1 MAALQPLRHALLSS
15 IGVDHG
21 FGLRGLRGLAEL
33 AGLRCPRQVHGIAVA
48 TAQQCA
54 GQDPPPEADAVI
66 SEEIGVRIAVVTA
79 DCLPILLAGD
89 RGRVV
94 AAVHAGWRGLAGG
107 VISACLAALRE
118 RLEKSERVA
127 AVIGPHIGKC
137 CYEVDEPLLGALEER
152 FSEALPRALHQ
163 SRTDHARLDLGLLA
177 REALRAEGVENDRIG
192 FVEGACTACDAE
204 RFYSYRRDGPETGR
218 LVHFIAA
225 GAQIAEEG

>member
-1 MAALQPLRHALLSS
+1 VAALQPLRHALLSS

-21 FGLRGLRGLAEL
+21 FGLRGLAEL
-33 AGLRCPRQVHGIAVA
+33 EGLRCPRQSHGVAVV
-48 TAQQCA
+48 TAGQCA
-54 GQDPPPEADAVI
+54 GQGPPPEADAVV

-107 VISACLAALRE
+107 VVGACLAALRK
-118 RLEKSERVA
+118 RLGKSETLA
-127 AVIGPHIGKC
+127 AVIGPHIQKC
-137 CYEVDEPLLGALEER
+137 CYEVGEPVLAAFEER
-152 FSEALPRALHQ
+152 FSEMLPHAIRQ
-163 SRTDHARLDLGLLA
+163 SRPGHARLDLGLLA
-177 REALRAEGVENDRIG
+177 REALRAEGVESDRIG
-192 FVEGACTACDAE
+192 FLEGTCTACDAE

-225 GAQIAEEG
+225 GAQTEKG

>member
-1 MAALQPLRHALLSS
+1 MNVSQTLRHALLSN

-21 FGLRGLRGLAEL
+21 FGLRGLAEL
-33 AGLRCPRQVHGIAVA
+33 ADLRRPRQVHGVGVV

-54 GQDPPPEADAVI
+54 GQGSPPEADVVV
-66 SEEIGVRIAVVTA
+66 SEEIGTRIAVATA

-107 VISACLAALRE
+107 VISTCLAALRE
-118 RLEKSERVA
+118 RLEESERVTA
-127 AVIGPHIGKC
+127 AIGPHIRKC
-137 CYEVDEPLLGALEER
+137 CYEVDEPVLSAFAER
-152 FSEALPRALHQ
+152 FSEILPRASH
-163 SRTDHARLDLGLLA
+163 RTRPGHARLALDLLA
-177 REALRAEGVENDRIG
+177 REALRAEGVESDRIG
-192 FVEGACTACDAE
+192 FLEGACTACDAE

-225 GAQIAEEG
+225 GAQIAEG

>member
-1 MAALQPLRHALLSS
+1 VSAPQLLRHALLSS

-21 FGLRGLRGLAEL
+21 FGLRGFAEP
-33 AGLRCPRQVHGIAVA
+33 AGLRSPRQVHGVAVA

-54 GQDPPPEADAVI
+54 GQGPAPEADAVV

-94 AAVHAGWRGLAGG
+94 AAVHAGWRGLADG

-118 RLEKSERVA
+118 RLGKSERVA

-137 CYEVDEPLLGALEER
+137 CYEVDGPVLGAFEER
-152 FSEALPRALHQ
+152 FSEILPRALRQ
-163 SRTDHARLDLGLLA
+163 TRPGHARLDLGLLA
-177 REALRAEGVENDRIG
+177 REALRAEGVESDWIG
-192 FVEGACTACDAE
+192 FLEGDCTACDAE
-204 RFYSYRRDGPETGR
+204 RFHSYRRDGSETGR

-225 GAQIAEEG
+225 GASTAEG

>member
-1 MAALQPLRHALLSS
+1 LKVAALEPLRHALLSN

-21 FGLRGLRGLAEL
+21 FGLRGLAEL
-33 AGLRCPRQVHGIAVA
+33 VGLRCPRQVHGIAVV

-79 DCLPILLAGD
+79 DCLPILIAGD

-118 RLEKSERVA
+118 RLGKSESVT

-137 CYEVDEPLLGALEER
+137 CYEVGEPLLDAFEER
-152 FSEALPRALHQ
+152 FSKTLPRALHQ
-163 SRTDHARLDLGLLA
+163 SRPGHARLDLGLLA
-177 REALRAEGVENDRIG
+177 REALRAEGVESDRIG
-192 FVEGACTACDAE
+192 FLEGACTACDAE
-204 RFYSYRRDGPETGR
+204 RFYSYRRDGRETGR

>member
-1 MAALQPLRHALLSS
+1 MSALQPLRHALLSN

-21 FGLRGLRGLAEL
+21 FGLRGLAEL
-33 AGLRCPRQVHGIAVA
+33 AGLRCPRQVHGVAVA

-54 GQDPPPEADAVI
+54 GQDPPPEADAVV
-66 SEEIGVRIAVVTA
+66 SEQIGVRVAVVTA

-107 VISACLAALRE
+107 VIGACLAALRE
-118 RLEKSERVA
+118 RLGKSEGVA

-137 CYEVDEPLLGALEER
+137 CYEVDEPVLGAFEER
-152 FSEALPRALHQ
+152 FSETLPRALRQ
-163 SRTDHARLDLGLLA
+163 TRPGHAQLDLGLLA
-177 REALRAEGVENDRIG
+177 REALRAEGVESDRIG
-192 FVEGACTACDAE
+192 FLAGACTACDAE

-225 GAQIAEEG
+225 GTRIAEG

>member
-21 FGLRGLRGLAEL
+21 FGVRGLAQL
-33 AGLRCPRQVHGIAVA
+33 ADLRCPRQAHGVAVA
-48 TAQQCA
+48 TAEQCA
-54 GQDPPPEADAVI
+54 GQGPPPEADAVV

-118 RLEKSERVA
+118 RLGKSETVA
-127 AVIGPHIGKC
+127 AVIGPHIRKC
-137 CYEVDEPLLGALEER
+137 CYEVDEPVLGAFEER
-152 FSEALPRALHQ
+152 FSKTLPRAMRQ
-163 SRTDHARLDLGLLA
+163 TRPGHARLDLGLLA
-177 REALRAEGVENDRIG
+177 REALCAEGVERDRIG
-192 FVEGACTACDAE
+192 FLEGACTACDAE
-204 RFYSYRRDGPETGR
+204 RLYSYRRDGPETGR

-225 GAQIAEEG
+225 GSRTEKG

>member
-1 MAALQPLRHALLSS
+1 VAAPEPLRHALLSS
-15 IGVDHG
+15 IRVDHG
-21 FGLRGLRGLAEL
+21 FGLRGLAEL
-33 AGLRCPRQVHGIAVA
+33 AGLRCPRQVHGAAVA

-54 GQDPPPEADAVI
+54 GQGPPPEADAVI
-66 SEEIGVRIAVVTA
+66 SEEVGVRIAVVTA

-118 RLEKSERVA
+118 RLGKSEKVA
-127 AVIGPHIGKC
+127 AVVGPHIGKC

-152 FSEALPRALHQ
+152 FSETLPRALRQ
-163 SRTDHARLDLGLLA
+163 SRPGHARLDLGLLA
-177 REALRAEGVENDRIG
+177 REALHAEGVESDRIG
-192 FVEGACTACDAE
+192 FLEGACTACDAE
-204 RFYSYRRDGPETGR
+204 RFYSYRRDGSETGR

-225 GAQIAEEG
+225 GTQIAE

>member
-1 MAALQPLRHALLSS
+1 MSALQPLRHALLSN

-21 FGLRGLRGLAEL
+21 FGLRGLAEL
-33 AGLRCPRQVHGIAVA
+33 AGLRCPRQVHGVAVA

-54 GQDPPPEADAVI
+54 GQDPPPEADAVV
-66 SEEIGVRIAVVTA
+66 SEEIGVRVAVVTA

-107 VISACLAALRE
+107 VISACLATLRE
-118 RLEKSERVA
+118 RLGKSEGVA

-137 CYEVDEPLLGALEER
+137 CYEVDEPVLGAFEER
-152 FSEALPRALHQ
+152 FSETLPSAMRQ
-163 SRTDHARLDLGLLA
+163 TRPGHARLDLGLLA
-177 REALRAEGVENDRIG
+177 REALRAEGVESDRIG
-192 FVEGACTACDAE
+192 FLAGACTACDAE

-225 GAQIAEEG
+225 GTRIAEG

>member
-1 MAALQPLRHALLSS
+1 MAALEPLRHALLSS

-21 FGLRGLRGLAEL
+21 FGLRGLAEL
-33 AGLRCPRQVHGIAVA
+33 ASLRCPRQVHGCAVA

-54 GQDPPPEADAVI
+54 GQGPAPEADAVI

-118 RLEKSERVA
+118 RLGKSERVA
-127 AVIGPHIGKC
+127 AAIGPHIGKC
-137 CYEVDEPLLGALEER
+137 CYEVGEPVLDAFDER
-152 FSEALPRALHQ
+152 FSEILPRTLR
-163 SRTDHARLDLGLLA
+163 RTRPGHARLDLGLLA
-177 REALRAEGVENDRIG
+177 REALRAEGVENDSIG
-192 FVEGACTACDAE
+192 FLEGDCTACDAK
-204 RFYSYRRDGPETGR
+204 RFHSYRRDGPATGR

-225 GAQIAEEG
+225 GAPITEG

>member
-1 MAALQPLRHALLSS
+1 VSAPQLLRHALLSN

-21 FGLRGLRGLAEL
+21 FGLRGFARP
-33 AGLRCPRQVHGIAVA
+33 AGLRSPRQVHGVAVA

-54 GQDPPPEADAVI
+54 GQGPAPEADAIV

-107 VISACLAALRE
+107 VISTCLAALRV
-118 RLEKSERVA
+118 RLGKSERVA

-137 CYEVDEPLLGALEER
+137 CYEVDTPVLDAFEGR
-152 FSEALPRALHQ
+152 FSETLPRA
-163 SRTDHARLDLGLLA
+163 SRRTRPGHARLDLGLLA
-177 REALRAEGVENDRIG
+177 REALRAEGVEGDSIG
-192 FVEGACTACDAE
+192 FLAGNCTACDAE
-204 RFYSYRRDGPETGR
+204 RFHSYRRDGSETGR

-225 GAQIAEEG
+225 GAPIAEG

>member
-1 MAALQPLRHALLSS
+1 
-15 IGVDHG
+15 V
-21 FGLRGLRGLAEL
+21 
-33 AGLRCPRQVHGIAVA
+33 V
-48 TAQQCA
+48 
-54 GQDPPPEADAVI
+54 

-94 AAVHAGWRGLAGG
+94 AAIHAGWRGLAGG

-118 RLEKSERVA
+118 RLGKSERVA

-137 CYEVDEPLLGALEER
+137 CYEVGEPVLDAFEER
-152 FSEALPRALHQ
+152 FSKILPRALR
-163 SRTDHARLDLGLLA
+163 RTCPGHARLDLGLLA
-177 REALRAEGVENDRIG
+177 REALRAEGVESDSIG
-192 FVEGACTACDAE
+192 FLEGDCTACDAE

-225 GAQIAEEG
+225 GAPIPEG

>member
-1 MAALQPLRHALLSS
+1 MNALQPLRHALLSN

-21 FGLRGLRGLAEL
+21 FCLRGFAEL
-33 AGLRCPRQVHGIAVA
+33 AGLRCPRQVHGVAVA

-54 GQDPPPEADAVI
+54 AQDSPPEADAVV
-66 SEEIGVRIAVVTA
+66 SEEIGVRVAVVTA

-89 RGRVV
+89 HGRVV

-107 VISACLAALRE
+107 VISACLATLRE
-118 RLEKSERVA
+118 RMEKSEEVA

-137 CYEVDEPLLGALEER
+137 CYEVDEPVLAAFEER
-152 FSEALPRALHQ
+152 FSDTLPRALRQ
-163 SRTDHARLDLGLLA
+163 TRPGHAQLDLGLLA
-177 REALRAEGVENDRIG
+177 QQALRAEGVESDWIG
-192 FVEGACTACDAE
+192 FLEAACTACDAE

-225 GAQIAEEG
+225 GARIAEG

>member
-21 FGLRGLRGLAEL
+21 FGLRGFAEL
-33 AGLRCPRQVHGIAVA
+33 AGLRCPRQVHGVAVV
-48 TAQQCA
+48 TAKQCA
-54 GQDPPPEADAVI
+54 VLDPPPEADVVV

-107 VISACLAALRE
+107 VISAGLAALRE
-118 RLEKSERVA
+118 RSTESEEVVA
-127 AVIGPHIGKC
+127 LIGPHIGKC

-152 FSEALPRALHQ
+152 FSETLPRALRQ
-163 SRTDHARLDLGLLA
+163 SRPGHARLDLGLLA
-177 REALRAEGVENDRIG
+177 REALCAEGVERDRIG
-192 FVEGACTACDAE
+192 FLEGACTACDAE

-218 LVHFIAA
+218 LVHFISA
-225 GAQIAEEG
+225 GTWTEKG

>member
-1 MAALQPLRHALLSS
+1 MSAPQHLRHGLLSS

-21 FGLRGLRGLAEL
+21 FGLRGLAEL

-54 GQDPPPEADAVI
+54 GKGLAPEADAVV
-66 SEEIGVRIAVVTA
+66 SEEIGVRVAVVTA

-118 RLEKSERVA
+118 RLGKSDRVS
-127 AVIGPHIGKC
+127 AVIGPHIGEC
-137 CYEVDEPLLGALEER
+137 CYEVDEPVLDAFEER
-152 FSEALPRALHQ
+152 FSETLPRA
-163 SRTDHARLDLGLLA
+163 SRQTRPGHARLDLGLLA
-177 REALRAEGVENDRIG
+177 REALRSEGVESGRIG
-192 FVEGACTACDAE
+192 FLEGTCTACDAE
-204 RFYSYRRDGPETGR
+204 RFHSYRRDGHETGR

-225 GAQIAEEG
+225 GVPIAKG

>member
-1 MAALQPLRHALLSS
+1 LKVAALEPLRHALLSS
-15 IGVDHG
+15 IRVDHG
-21 FGLRGLRGLAEL
+21 FGLRGLAQP
-33 AGLRCPRQVHGIAVA
+33 AGLRRPRQVHGVAVA

-54 GQDPPPEADAVI
+54 GQGPPPEADAVI

-118 RLEKSERVA
+118 QLGKSERVT
-127 AVIGPHIGKC
+127 AVVGPHIGKC

-152 FSEALPRALHQ
+152 FSETLPSALRQ
-163 SRTDHARLDLGLLA
+163 SRPGHARLDLGLLA
-177 REALRAEGVENDRIG
+177 REALRAEGVESDRIG
-192 FVEGACTACDAE
+192 FMKGACTACDAE
-204 RFYSYRRDGPETGR
+204 RFYSYRRDGLEAGR

>member
-1 MAALQPLRHALLSS
+1 VSAPQRLQHPLLSS

-21 FGLRGLRGLAEL
+21 FGLRGHAEL
-33 AGLRCPRQVHGIAVA
+33 TDLRCPRQVHGVAVA

-54 GQDPPPEADAVI
+54 GQSTAPEADAVV

-94 AAVHAGWRGLAGG
+94 GAVHAGWRGLASG

-118 RLEKSERVA
+118 RLGKSERVA
-127 AVIGPHIGKC
+127 AVVGPHIGKC
-137 CYEVDEPLLGALEER
+137 CYEVDGPVLDAFEER
-152 FSEALPRALHQ
+152 FSEILPRALRQ
-163 SRTDHARLDLGLLA
+163 TRPGHARLDLGLLA
-177 REALRAEGVENDRIG
+177 REALRAEGVESDWIG
-192 FVEGACTACDAE
+192 FLEGDCTACDAE
-204 RFYSYRRDGPETGR
+204 RFHSYRRDGSEAGR

-225 GAQIAEEG
+225 GTSTAEG

>member
-1 MAALQPLRHALLSS
+1 MSALQPLRHALLSN

-21 FGLRGLRGLAEL
+21 FGLRGLAKL
-33 AGLRCPRQVHGIAVA
+33 AGLRCPRQVHGVAVA

-54 GQDPPPEADAVI
+54 GQDPPPEADAVV
-66 SEEIGVRIAVVTA
+66 SEQIGVRVAVVTA

-118 RLEKSERVA
+118 RLGKSEGVA

-137 CYEVDEPLLGALEER
+137 CYEVDEPVLGAFAER
-152 FSEALPRALHQ
+152 FSETLPRALRQ
-163 SRTDHARLDLGLLA
+163 TRPGHAQLDLGLLA
-177 REALRAEGVENDRIG
+177 REALRAEGVESDRIG
-192 FVEGACTACDAE
+192 LLAAACTACDSE
-204 RFYSYRRDGPETGR
+204 RFFSYRRDGPETGR

-225 GAQIAEEG
+225 GARIAEG